1 MANTPPYQ
9 LSRAAQR
16 ERYGSRAIDARTKYS
31 ERDTTPS
38 AREGR
43 AIAAGATPQEA
54 VKVAAEQFSDSFSP
68 KQQIQPL
75 APQFSR
81 RAIQTRAPQFAGGFA
96 SPDDVRSAVV
106 AGAQG
111 SLQTPYGSVTLP
123 KPIGLIPP
131 SGPVDNLGEFMP
143 TSVGPLSSFALP
155 KPTLLSSGSR
165 WNRST
170 FG

>member
-1 MANTPPYQ
+1 MQGGATKQ
-9 LSRAAQR
+9 EAAQF
-16 ERYGSRAIDARTKYS
+16 
-31 ERDTTPS
+31 
-38 AREGR
+38 
-43 AIAAGATPQEA
+43 
-54 VKVAAEQFSDSFSP
+54 AAEQFKSSFGP
-68 KQQIQPL
+68 QQQIQPVQ
-75 APQFSR
+75 PQLFSR
-81 RAIQTRAPQFAGGFA
+81 RAIQSRAPQFAGGFA

-123 KPIGLIPP
+123 KPIGLVPP
-131 SGPVDNLGEFMP
+131 AAPIDSIGDFMP

-165 WNRST
+165 WSRAP